1 MNLELDDMR
10 TLTEKRLLDQ
20 YSLRSDGHYI
30 KVSNTGSSGS
40 SRVRSVLVAAW
51 FMKMEG
57 DYYESCRAL
66 RGRDPFAARRKKAN
80 ALRWL
85 KAWLN
90 TFCDGTPM

>member
-1 MNLELDDMR
+1 MRLDAGDMID
-10 TLTEKRLLDQ
+10 LTEKRLLDQ
-20 YSLRSDGHYI
+20 YSLRSHGRYI
-30 KVSNTGSSGS
+30 NVSRTDSSGS
-40 SRVRSVLVAAW
+40 SKVRSVLVAAW

-66 RGRDPFAARRKKAN
+66 RGRDRYAALRKKAN

-85 KAWLN
+85 TAWLN